1 MASAVTH
8 LTSRPSLALT
18 WVSASPGVFC
28 DRQSSSFI
36 ASLHHH
42 FIYFICAGA
51 RRTRRRDERRGI
63 RRSHCLATV
72 KQNGTH
78 TSRGIRPLLGIRL
91 PRRCFYSDCRRRHTH
106 PRIIAHFHGNRG
118 GRWQR
123 HRWYWLVAAAAP
135 SFRGYGVWSQG
146 GLFVDSNSSAPIVGI
161 IFGQKAAIKVD
172 KYSRASTNAST
183 CPRTIHVRGSDE
195 TSATSI

>member
-1 MASAVTH
+1 MVARRRQIDGIGSDSPHGPRGDFA
-8 LTSRPSLALT
+8 T
-18 WVSASPGVFC
+18 WVLGCLLVWV
-28 DRQSSSFI
+28 SFAI
-36 ASLHHH
+36 VNAIVIVHLRGSDVQ
-42 FIYFICAGA
+42 
-51 RRTRRRDERRGI
+51 DERRGI
-63 RRSHCLATV
+63 RRRSHCLATV

-78 TSRGIRPLLGIRL
+78 TSRGIRPLLGTRL

-106 PRIIAHFHGNRG
+106 PRSIAHFHGNRG

-161 IFGQKAAIKVD
+161 IFGQKAASKVD

-183 CPRTIHVRGSDE
+183 CPRTIRGSDE